1 MADGD
6 EFVWTGR
13 ETRLARAMDSLRGDI
28 APLYNAGCCL
38 ACGYRKALAPCR
50 SSQGDRGYVFWHDG
64 EIERAAVTGVLNMT
78 FGAYSPGFVDDIWQT
93 VAHAFRLNR
102 MFTVHWIGSNH
113 FDVWLLTEDRRWFE
127 ERWYDLEEERYLEW
141 RFKNG
146 TSPELFR
153 LGSVLRAFRR
163 GLRELEAERQ
173 KAARLIADTVTE
185 WAFRPGGPCAKL
197 ARRSFADVS
206 ASGTR

>member
-50 SSQGDRGYVFWHDG
+50 SSGGDRGYVFWHDG
-64 EIERAAVTGVLNMT
+64 EIERAAKTGVLNVT
-78 FGAYSPGFVDDIWQT
+78 FGAYSPGIVDDIWGT
-93 VAHAFRLNR
+93 VANACRLNR
-102 MFTVHWIGSNH
+102 MFTVHTLGSNH
-113 FDVWLLTEDRRWFE
+113 SEVWLTTEDRRWFE
-127 ERWYDLEEERYLEW
+127 ERWYDLEEERYLAW
-141 RFKNG
+141 RFRAE
-146 TSPELFR
+146 PFVRLFR
-153 LGSVLRAFRR
+153 LGTVLRAFRR
-163 GLRELEAERQ
+163 GLRELEAERER
-173 KAARLIADTVTE
+173 AARLIADAVTE
-185 WAFRPGGPCAKL
+185 WACRPGGACARL
-197 ARRSFADVS
+197 AQRSFADVS